1 MQLLALALTAAASAA
16 PLQSTAPPQSSEEAR
31 CERLLERARQDPRL
45 TLERRVHRQSGT
57 PFVRGTYEVPENRA
71 TGEGRRI
78 RLSLVVLPAR
88 SEDPAPDPVF
98 MLHGGPGAAATAFFN
113 QQLRLW
119 MRDRRDVVM
128 VDQRGTGGSNRLDV
142 PMPGNDDDLQS
153 YFETYFDRARFEAA
167 LPGLQARAD
176 LAQYTTANAVDDFDE
191 VRAALGYESLNLRGG
206 SYGTRSALVFMR
218 RHPESIRTATL
229 MGVQPI
235 AYRNPL
241 PHAREAQLVLDRIFE
256 EVRSTPRYRRAFGD
270 LRRKFDEIVQ
280 RLAAEPAEVVMRH
293 PATGE
298 PTTVLFD
305 GIAFA
310 EGVRLQLYQLPS
322 NRRLPLLLLEAHAG
336 DFTALAEA
344 SIASSRAM
352 RGIIAWGTLMCVTAS
367 EDIPRIDPD
376 EVEAACD
383 GTFLGT
389 TRVGTQ
395 MEVAEIWPVPPVPA
409 SFAEPVAVDVPT
421 LLLSGSHDPTTSA
434 TWGAEAAEHLPKG
447 LHVVVPGGHGVF
459 GPEVDRLQQSFLEA
473 GEIDELDLTEVEALQ
488 LPPLVLP
495 RPK

>member
-1 MQLLALALTAAASAA
+1 MSLAALALIAAAQAA
-16 PLQSTAPPQSSEEAR
+16 PPPAPGPARTAEEAR
-31 CERLLERARQDPRL
+31 CDRLLERAEQDLRL
-45 TLERRVHRQSGT
+45 TLERRVHRGTGT
-57 PFVRGTYEVPENRA
+57 PFVRGTYEVPENRE

-78 RLSLVVLPAR
+78 RLFLAVLPAR
-88 SEDPAPDPVF
+88 SADPAPDPVF
-98 MLHGGPGAAATAFFN
+98 LLHGGPGAAATAFFPR
-113 QQLRLW
+113 QVGLW
-119 MRDRRDVVM
+119 LRDRRDVVM

-167 LPGLQARAD
+167 LPALEQRAD
-176 LAQYTTANAVDDFDE
+176 LAQYTTANAVDDFDQ
-191 VRAALGYESLNLRGG
+191 VREALGYATLNLRGG

-218 RHPESIRTATL
+218 RHPGSIRTATL

-241 PHAREAQLVLDRIFE
+241 PHAREAQLVLERIFE
-256 EVRSTPRYRRAFGD
+256 EVLSTPRYRRAFGD
-270 LRRKFDEIVQ
+270 LERKFDEIVE
-280 RLAAEPAEVVMRH
+280 RLEAAPAEVVVRH

-305 GIAFA
+305 RVAFA

-322 NRRLPLLLLEAHAG
+322 NRRLPLLLLQAHAG

-352 RGIIAWGTLMCVTAS
+352 RGIIAWGTLLCVTAS

-376 EVEAACD
+376 EVEAACA

-395 MEVAEIWPVPPVPA
+395 MDVAEIWPVPPVPA
-409 SFAEPVAVDVPT
+409 SFAEPVSVDVPT

-434 TWGAEAAEHLPKG
+434 TWGAEAARHLPNG

-459 GPEVDRLQQSFLEA
+459 GPEVDRLQRTFLEE
-473 GEIDELDLTEVEALQ
+473 GTVEGLDLEEVEALE

-495 RPK
+495 RAK